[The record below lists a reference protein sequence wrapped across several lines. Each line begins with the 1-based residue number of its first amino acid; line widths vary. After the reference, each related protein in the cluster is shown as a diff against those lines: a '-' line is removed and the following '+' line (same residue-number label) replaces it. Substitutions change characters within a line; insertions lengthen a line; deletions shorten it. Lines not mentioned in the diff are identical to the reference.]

1 MPWPLVTKT
10 SMGQVGSTH
19 CCNWGTMLLTAN
31 RVRIHDLR
39 EEVVGCY
46 RCRFQISSFAIRVD
60 YDGCGSR
67 MTVDALLIQGQRTT
81 S

>member
-1 MPWPLVTKT
+1 
-10 SMGQVGSTH
+10 
-19 CCNWGTMLLTAN
+19 MLLTAN